1 MDCRVVALLLLA
13 MTTDDKIEKIFDFM
27 KIIKISKEINELTNS
42 LKSQGKTIAF
52 VPTMGFLHEGH
63 LTLVRKAKE
72 LADIVVVS
80 IFVNEKQFNNKNDFA
95 NYPIDLKSDLE
106 KLENESVDIVFAPNN
121 DEIYP
126 KDFTNPEIYL
136 EQKMTDILCG
146 KSRPGHFEGVCLVLR
161 RLFDLI
167 NPDFAVFGL
176 KDFQQFV
183 VVKTMVDYFN
193 LPIKIVGVEIVREDD
208 GLAMSSRNYNLTKE
222 NRVKASQIY
231 KIMLDAKN
239 AVKKTGNINL
249 ILHNSIK
256 ELEKNK
262 DFRVDYFE
270 ARKEDD
276 LSLIENYDELV
287 PIRLFVAV
295 FVGEVRLIDNLG
307 V

>member
-1 MDCRVVALLLLA
+1 MRL
-13 MTTDDKIEKIFDFM
+13 
-27 KIIKISKEINELTNS
+27 IKASKEIQDLTRD
-42 LKSQGKTIAF
+42 LKSNKTIAF
-52 VPTMGFLHEGH
+52 VPTMGFLHDGH
-63 LTLVRKAKE
+63 LALVKKAKK

-80 IFVNEKQFNNKNDFA
+80 IFVNEKQFNNKDDFA
-95 NYPIDLKSDLE
+95 NYPIDLNSDLE
-106 KLENESVDIVFAPNN
+106 KLENESVDIVFAPTN

-126 KDFTNPEIYL
+126 KDSTDPEIYL

-146 KSRPGHFEGVCLVLR
+146 KARPGHFEGVCLVLR
-161 RLFDLI
+161 RLFDLV

-183 VVKTMVDYFN
+183 VVKTMVKYFN
-193 LPIKIVGVEIVREDD
+193 LPIEVVGVETIREAD

-222 NRVKASQIY
+222 NRVKASQIN

-239 AVKKTGNINL
+239 QIKKTGNINL
-249 ILHNSIK
+249 ILQNSIK
-256 ELEKNK
+256 EIEKNK

-276 LSLIENYDELV
+276 LSLIENYDDLV
-287 PIRLFVAV
+287 QARIFAAV
-295 FVGEVRLIDNLG
+295 FVGEVRLIDNLT